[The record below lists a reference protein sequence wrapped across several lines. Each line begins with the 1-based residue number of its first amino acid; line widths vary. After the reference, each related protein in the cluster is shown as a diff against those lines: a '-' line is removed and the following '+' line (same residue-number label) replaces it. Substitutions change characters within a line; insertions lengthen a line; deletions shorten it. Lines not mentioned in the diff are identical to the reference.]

1 MQKNFSYE
9 LFEKALLY
17 KSLSAYDFCKLAKIH
32 SGTVSNWKNVK
43 EVKKLSHRAA
53 IERVLEVKYDDL
65 CEPSGLDG
73 EKSKKTTLKSTDLRP
88 SERSDT
94 ILWPIIGRA
103 AGGPWIQ
110 ALENSEYISYAESY
124 MPVSTTFNDPNGY
137 ALTVVGESMSPVLPE
152 GTEIAVSPNRPAR
165 NGDIAVVFVQS
176 DISEQ
181 AEVCVK
187 RFYFIGANNEKVRL
201 LSYNQDYPEIVL
213 PASKIL
219 KTHRVVEWR
228 VVVK

>member
-9 LFEKALLY
+9 LFEKALLRN
-17 KSLSAYDFCKLAKIH
+17 SLSAYDFCKLAKIH

-73 EKSKKTTLKSTDLRP
+73 EKSKKTTLKSTDLLP

-103 AGGPWIQ
+103 AGGAVDRGFGNKRVYDIRRQLYACINYIRGPKWIRSDSSRRI
-110 ALENSEYISYAESY
+110 N
-124 MPVSTTFNDPNGY
+124 VSCVAG
-137 ALTVVGESMSPVLPE
+137 
-152 GTEIAVSPNRPAR
+152 R
-165 NGDIAVVFVQS
+165 N
-176 DISEQ
+176 
-181 AEVCVK
+181 
-187 RFYFIGANNEKVRL
+187 
-201 LSYNQDYPEIVL
+201 
-213 PASKIL
+213 
-219 KTHRVVEWR
+219 
-228 VVVK
+228 